1 MKRKKR
7 DLNLRRNLIG
17 GISSTIL
24 ALPESIAYG
33 TLIMVP
39 LGARYLPLGV
49 IAGLLSLVFL
59 NLGSAITNRNG
70 IINGG
75 PFSLS
80 SLMLASTMA
89 FIIEKINGG
98 ETNLVVSQALIMLF
112 LVVFL
117 AGSMQVLFGV
127 FRIGNLTKYI
137 PYPVVSGLL
146 TGTAILIFISQLA
159 PFTGIEETINF
170 SQYKGYYHKIQPY
183 TLLCGLLTIISILL
197 SKRVV
202 KKIPPPF
209 TGIFVG
215 TLFYHL
221 FTKIYPVAKLG
232 PVIGKIP
239 SAMPGPDY
247 LLQGIGYFQKTGL
260 AKSINLVV
268 ELLPYAT
275 GIAILLTL
283 RTLIAVLTVNSQTL
297 RGSDSNR
304 ELIGE
309 GLGNMVSSFF
319 GGISGCGSISRSLA
333 SYNYGSTNA
342 FSKISGSIFALS
354 ILMYLHPVVS
364 LIPRVVLAGML
375 IMLSVY
381 AIDSWIIKQL
391 KLMLTSDKLQ
401 RRESAINVGLVAT
414 VVITMIT
421 VGIFEAVGI
430 GIAASVFFFVLK
442 MKKNVILREYSG
454 TRIRSYVERTE
465 KEISYL
471 VRNGRRIKIIELQGT
486 FFFGTAD
493 ALIEK
498 ISYLNIEMI
507 KYIIIDFRRI
517 TGIDTTGARVINLLK
532 KIAAD
537 QDRRLL
543 ISDLD
548 KTDSNYSIIYDAG
561 ICYDSLEDAMAW
573 VENDIISQNSRY
585 DYLKDGI
592 ALKDIDSL
600 AALTASEHAI
610 IEKNF
615 KKEYF
620 KNNQTVFREGNPGDK
635 VYYIVKGKA
644 HIFVKGKKMQ
654 QLQRM
659 KTLCPGTIFGE
670 MALITG
676 KKRSATVISDN
687 DLVCYTVDRKTFDSL
702 TRRYPK
708 LGYKILTSISM
719 ELAKRIRVT
728 NDIVSQLKE

>member
-1 MKRKKR
+1 MKKKEN
-7 DLNLRRNLIG
+7 LNLKGNLIG

-39 LGARYLPLGV
+39 LGAQYLPLGV

-59 NLGSAITNRNG
+59 NLGSAISNRHG

-80 SLMLASTMA
+80 SLMLASTLA
-89 FIIEKINGG
+89 FIIEKMNRG
-98 ETNLVVSQALIMLF
+98 EASLPVPQILIMLF

-117 AGSMQVLFGV
+117 AGLIQILFGV

-146 TGTAILIFISQLA
+146 TGTAILIFLSQIA
-159 PFTGIEETINF
+159 PFTGIEESINF
-170 SQYKGYYHKIQPY
+170 SHYKSYYHKIQPY
-183 TLLCGLLTIISILL
+183 TLLCGVVTILAILL
-197 SKRVV
+197 SKRVI
-202 KKIPPPF
+202 KIIPSPLA
-209 TGIFVG
+209 GICVG
-215 TLFYHL
+215 TVFYHL
-221 FTKIYPVAKLG
+221 LSKFYPGAELG
-232 PVIGKIP
+232 KVIGKIP
-239 SAMPGPDY
+239 AAMPVPDY
-247 LLQGIGYFQKTGL
+247 FLQGIGFFQNAGW
-260 AKSINLVV
+260 AESFDMVV

-283 RTLIAVLTVNSQTL
+283 RTLIAVMTVNSQTIK
-297 RGSDSNR
+297 RSDSNR

-309 GLGNMVSSFF
+309 GLGNMMASFF

-342 FSKISGSIFALS
+342 WSKISAGIFALS

-381 AIDSWIIKQL
+381 AIDTWIFKQL
-391 KLMLTSDKLQ
+391 KLMLSGEKLQ

-414 VVITMIT
+414 VVFTMIT
-421 VGIFEAVGI
+421 IGLFEAVGI
-430 GIAASVFFFVLK
+430 GIAASFFFFVLK
-442 MKKNVILREYSG
+442 MKKNVILREYNG
-454 TRIRSYVERTE
+454 TRIRSNVERTE
-465 KEISYL
+465 IEFSYL
-471 VRNGRRIKIIELQGT
+471 VRNGRKIKIIELQGVL
-486 FFFGTAD
+486 FFGTAD

-498 ISYLNIEMI
+498 ISNLNSEKV
-507 KYIIIDFRRI
+507 KYIIIDFLKI

-532 KIAAD
+532 KITAD
-537 QDRRLL
+537 QNKRLL
-543 ISDLD
+543 ISGLD
-548 KTDSNYSIIYDAG
+548 KTDSNYGIIYDAG
-561 ICYDSLEDAMAW
+561 ICHDSLEDAMAW
-573 VENDIISQNSRY
+573 VEDDMINNNSRY
-585 DYLKDGI
+585 DYLKEEI
-592 ALKDIDSL
+592 RLQDIESL
-600 AALTASEHAI
+600 AALTNSEHTLL
-610 IEKNF
+610 EKTFN
-615 KKEYF
+615 KEYY
-620 KNNQTVFREGNPGDK
+620 KSNQTVFREGSPGDK

-644 HIFVKGKKMQ
+644 HIFVKGKKMK

-676 KKRSATVISDN
+676 NKRSATVISDSE
-687 DLVCYTVDRKTFDSL
+687 LVCYTVDRKMFDSL

-708 LGYKILTSISM
+708 LGYKILSSISL

-728 NDIVSQLKE
+728 NNIISQLKE